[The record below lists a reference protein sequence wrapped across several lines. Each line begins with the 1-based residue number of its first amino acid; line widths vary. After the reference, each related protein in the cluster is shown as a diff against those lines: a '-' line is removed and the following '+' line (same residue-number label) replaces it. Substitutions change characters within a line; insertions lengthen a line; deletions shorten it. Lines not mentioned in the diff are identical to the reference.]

1 MVDKKARYE
10 RRQGAQARRQKES
23 RKARLG
29 NFGRVLMTL
38 AGGLAVVAVI
48 SGGLY
53 LWAIN
58 QKELPPTEFGPNHL
72 ESFPPQQINTLPV
85 PRLIQE
91 HVMERGGD
99 HRTGSML
106 VQYNCVEYECEPD
119 TPGMLAEIVRDY
131 PENVFLAPYPDMD
144 AQIALTAPG
153 RRLLLDTLDE
163 GKIREFLS
171 TNLSR

>member
-10 RRQGAQARRQKES
+10 RKQGARTRRQKES
-23 RKARLG
+23 RKARFG
-29 NFGRVLMTL
+29 NFRRVLMTL

-58 QKELPPTEFGPNHL
+58 QKELPPTEFGPNHS
-72 ESFPPQQINTLPV
+72 ESFPSQQISSLPV
-85 PRLIQE
+85 PRAIQE

-106 VQYNCVEYECEPD
+106 VQYNCVEYECEPGTSD
-119 TPGMLAEIVRDY
+119 TLADIVRDY
-131 PENVFLAPYPDMD
+131 PDNVYLAPYPGMD
-144 AQIALTAPG
+144 SQIALTAPG

-163 GKIREFLS
+163 GKIRKFIS
-171 TNLSR
+171 DNLSR